1 MHGAGFLSERY
12 LGRARPKSISV
23 RFGKSRPIALSCN
36 PYKRDVSDEIMMH
49 EDGNIAVGSVFA
61 LEHFYKEK
69 IIVLLLIKTFTFVDT

>member
-1 MHGAGFLSERY
+1 M
-12 LGRARPKSISV
+12 GRARPKSISV

-69 IIVLLLIKTFTFVDT
+69 IIVLKNVGKFLYSYVNLSCYISES